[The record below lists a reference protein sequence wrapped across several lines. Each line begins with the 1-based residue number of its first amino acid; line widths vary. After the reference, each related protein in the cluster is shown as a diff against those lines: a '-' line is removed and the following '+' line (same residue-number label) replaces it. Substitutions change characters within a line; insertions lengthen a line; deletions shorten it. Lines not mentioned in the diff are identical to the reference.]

1 VQIGT
6 ICPPNIVQ
14 KVKRLM
20 YTYRYINAIE
30 LEHIPLTNLYTYQ
43 VRLKLGTII

>member
-6 ICPPNIVQ
+6 ICPLDIVQ

-20 YTYRYINAIE
+20 YTYRHINAIE
-30 LEHIPLTNLYTYQ
+30 LEHILLTNLYIYR
-43 VRLKLGTII
+43 VRLKPRIVV